1 EQEQIQHEYYY
12 RTRRV
17 LHSQKPQWLADG
29 PIQWDTVTAIPLSWS
44 QQLNW
49 LGGVPNSAGAE
60 VNFWRTLTAN
70 RTVTLD
76 GSKTAGILTFDSPF
90 SYTISAGTGRS
101 IILNKSAS
109 AATLTSSQ
117 GNHTITTGVQLT
129 SSLNATVSTAT

>member
-70 RTVTLD
+70 RTITLD
-76 GSKTAGILTFDSPF
+76 GSKTIGKLTFDCPYN
-90 SYTISAGTGRS
+90 YTITPGSSGNLS
-101 IILNKSAS
+101 LNNGAS
-109 AATLTSSQ
+109 TATLTSSQ
-117 GNHTITTGVQLT
+117 GSHTIATDVQLV
-129 SSLNATVSTAT
+129 SS